1 MARETPPDHGSGVQA
16 AGQAPPRVH
25 SRRQFLRASAV
36 GLAGVTIASLLTACG
51 QSATPAA
58 PTKPAE
64 SKPAEARPAAPAG
77 QPAATAAPAKP
88 ATEAK
93 PAESKPAQ
101 AAPGGF
107 TGGGSLKLL
116 MRSHFVPAFDTWIDK
131 WAADWGAKNK
141 VEMQVDH
148 ILAGELPAKWAA
160 EVASGDGHDILG
172 FTQSGAVN
180 VFNKHLV
187 DVSDLAKQF
196 GDAHGGWVN
205 PLAES
210 IGTYEGVWKGIPDY
224 FIEFG
229 AHYRKDLFD
238 ANNLQP
244 VDTWDD
250 LLKAGT
256 LLKEKG
262 NPIGIAI
269 NQKSNDANNSW
280 SGLLWC
286 YGASYVAADGK
297 TVTINSPETKAAVTF
312 AVELYKKT
320 MTNEVL
326 SWDDTANNQFLASG
340 KGSWIQ
346 NPISA
351 LRTIEKQ
358 NPELAAKIFI
368 SNAPAGPKG
377 RFASVSTGTWGI
389 MSWSKNVP
397 AAKQFLIDY
406 FGAYLEAV
414 KASEGYNQPLLK
426 DFRKKPMP
434 VIGEDPKLQILQDF
448 DQAARVVGFPGPPT
462 PAAAE
467 VEQNWI
473 IPLMIGQAVQSENVD
488 QAVDWAT
495 QKVEAIYAKYK

>member
-1 MARETPPDHGSGVQA
+1 MSRENRDSSLIEARPLN
-16 AGQAPPRVH
+16 
-25 SRRQFLRASAV
+25 RRGFLRFSLV
-36 GLAGVTIASLLTACG
+36 GVAGAALLTACG
-51 QSATPAA
+51 QGASPAPA
-58 PTKPAE
+58 KPAE
-64 SKPAEARPAAPAG
+64 SKPAETKPAAPAA
-77 QPAATAAPAKP
+77 QPAKP
-88 ATEAK
+88 AEAAK

-107 TGGGSLKLL
+107 QGGGSLTLL
-116 MRSHFVPAFDTWIDK
+116 MRSHFIPAFDTWLDQF
-131 WAADWGAKNK
+131 AADWGAKNK
-141 VEMQVDH
+141 VEVSVDH
-148 ILAGELPAKWAA
+148 ILAGELPPKWAA
-160 EVASGDGHDILG
+160 EVASGDGHDMFG

-205 PLAES
+205 PLAEN
-210 IGTYEGVWKGIPDY
+210 IGMFEGVWKGVPDF

-229 AHYRKDLFD
+229 ANYRKDIFD
-238 ANNLQP
+238 ANSLQP
-244 VDTWDD
+244 VDTWAD

-256 LLKEKG
+256 VLKEKG

-280 SGLLWC
+280 AGLMWGH
-286 YGASYVAADGK
+286 GASYVAQDGK
-297 TVTINSPETKAAVTF
+297 TVTIDSPETREAVKF
-312 AVELYKKT
+312 ALELYRNT

-340 KGSWIQ
+340 RGSWIQ
-346 NPISA
+346 NPISS
-351 LRTIEKQ
+351 LRTIEKD

-377 RFASVSTGTWGI
+377 RFASVSTSTWGI
-389 MSWSKNVP
+389 MSWSKNQA
-397 AAKQFLIDY
+397 AAKAFLQDY
-406 FGAYLEAV
+406 YAIYLDTV

-434 VIGEDPKLQILQDF
+434 IIGDDPKLQILQDF
-448 DQAARVVGFPGPPT
+448 DQAARVVGHPGPPT

-473 IPLMIGQAVQSENVD
+473 VPLMIGQAVQSEDVEG
-488 QAVDWAT
+488 AVKWAAG
-495 QKVEAIYAKYK
+495 KVEAIYAKYK